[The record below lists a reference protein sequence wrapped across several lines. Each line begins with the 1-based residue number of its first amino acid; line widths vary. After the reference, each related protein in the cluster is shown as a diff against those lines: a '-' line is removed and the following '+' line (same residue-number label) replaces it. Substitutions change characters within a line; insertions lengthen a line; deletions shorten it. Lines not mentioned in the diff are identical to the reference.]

1 VKQKTYKKSQ
11 VFSLVI
17 LMPISMATMS
27 APVTYID
34 LALGLGVHVLEDSDQ
49 GASSKVI
56 KTGIGVQWLPF
67 LSTQLGVWS
76 WSSDNQTKRVSEE
89 DSEKD
94 EIGLFDGLSA
104 SWEIALQ
111 WPIDNE
117 SAHLSMGPYYR
128 YGRHYWSAVL
138 TGLIE
143 PWSNKGWS
151 ELNTLGFSFP
161 MAKDQDAALY
171 IEFTRT
177 DFKDLSSNSLQ
188 MGAKLVF

>member
-1 VKQKTYKKSQ
+1 VKQRVYKTSR

-17 LMPISMATMS
+17 LMSISMTAMS
-27 APVTYID
+27 APVTYVD
-34 LALGLGVHVLEDSDQ
+34 LALGLGVHVLENSEQ

-89 DSEKD
+89 DSKKD
-94 EIGLFDGLSA
+94 EVGLFDGLSA

-111 WPIDNE
+111 WPIDNKGAQL
-117 SAHLSMGPYYR
+117 SAGPYYR

-138 TGLIE
+138 TGLTQS
-143 PWSNKGWS
+143 WSNKGWS
-151 ELNTLGFSFP
+151 ELNTIGFSFP
-161 MAKDQDAALY
+161 MAKHQNAGVY
-171 IEFTRT
+171 FEFTHT
-177 DFKDLSSNSLQ
+177 DFENLSSNSLQ
-188 MGAKLVF
+188 LGAKLAF